1 MALEPLLALLASQ
14 REREEKEE
22 RLVVARVLKSSEK
35 EPVVETG
42 EREKASLGFWC
53 VIDTLPSK

>member
-35 EPVVETG
+35 EPVETG